1 MVLDILSSHDS
12 VILPK
17 KILSK
22 LKTFFLFFSRPI
34 FTFFLI
40 GSSDESSR
48 VNRRKN
54 SSFTSLSRPS
64 NWYGLQIMS
73 PPGCIPSVLFEW
85 SHCAPDTVFN
95 STPRGD
101 QLNQGSIWEK
111 ITCTELTNKT
121 ISEAWICIRVD
132 YLKLLERE
140 DRHKMIQMILFLR
153 HFLEVHEKVP

>member
-12 VILPK
+12 AILPM

-22 LKTFFLFFSRPI
+22 SKTFFYYFSRPI
-34 FTFFLI
+34 FKFFLI
-40 GSSDESSR
+40 RSSDSESI
-48 VNRRKN
+48 VGKN

-73 PPGCIPSVLFEW
+73 PPGWIPSVLFEW

-132 YLKLLERE
+132 YLKLQERE
-140 DRHKMIQMILFLR
+140 DRHRMRQMILFLR
-153 HFLEVHEKVP
+153 RFLEVHEKVP